1 MATELG
7 QAYVQIMPSAKGIQG
22 SITKQLAPE
31 ARSAGTS
38 AGSLIGGGLVK
49 SLTGIIAA
57 AGIGK
62 MVGDAIKSSINEGAN
77 LQQSLGGSEAVF
89 GGFAKNIQ
97 KTAGDA
103 YKNMGLSASAY
114 METANKMGSLF
125 QGSGISQVK
134 SVALT
139 TKAMQRASDVAS
151 VMGVDT
157 SMAMESIAGAAKG
170 NFEMMDNLGVAMNAS
185 TLQAYALEKGVN
197 FKWDTASNAEKAQ
210 LAMKM
215 FMDKTSKYAG
225 NFQKEASSTYSGSL
239 DSMKASYK
247 NFIGS
252 LSLGENI
259 LPSFVKMSKSISTFV
274 FGNFFP
280 MMGNMFTGI
289 GTLIGDSLGKA
300 LPTLKDKI
308 STGLATLTE
317 NMPEFLNTGVKML
330 TDLANGFMQAL
341 PQIWTAFGQITS
353 SLAQFLMDNGPLILQ
368 AGGKL
373 LLNIIDGIIQNLPAI
388 ATAATQAV
396 LSFIGT
402 ITSNFPKYIST
413 GYEILGKLIAGIVQR
428 LPQLIDTA
436 LKAMGTFIQ
445 GLLSKLPEIG
455 QAGLKTMGSLAGGL
469 LGAIGQIISATGKIA
484 NTIIKSV
491 TGIDLASA
499 GRAIIQGFIDG
510 MVATWEAGK
519 NFVSGI
525 AGWIK
530 DHKGPISYDKTL
542 LIPAGNAIM
551 DGLNKGLIDNF
562 KTVKLTVSSMADQL
576 SDAFG
581 SPQLAYEFDG
591 GPLSSLSNNIQASNS
606 NLTNQLKSS
615 STYDDVSNS
624 QLLGAIRS
632 ISSRPIVVSNQVNG
646 VEFSRLTA
654 KDMNNEINRQETVL
668 RHMRGEL

>member
-22 SITKQLAPE
+22 SISKQLAPE
-31 ARSAGTS
+31 ASSAGTS
-38 AGSLIGGGLVK
+38 AGSLIGGKLVGAMA
-49 SLTGIIAA
+49 GIIAA

-89 GGFAKNIQ
+89 GGFAKNVQ
-97 KTAGDA
+97 KTAQDA
-103 YKNMGLSASAY
+103 YKNMGLSASSY

-125 QGSGISQVK
+125 QGSGISQAK
-134 SVALT
+134 SLELT
-139 TKAMQRASDVAS
+139 TQAMQRASDVAS

-157 SMAMESIAGAAKG
+157 STAMESIAGAAKG

-252 LSLGENI
+252 LSLGENV
-259 LPSFVKMSKSISTFV
+259 LPSFVDMSKSISTFI

-280 MMGNMFTGI
+280 MIGNMVVGL
-289 GTLIGDSLGKA
+289 GKLIGDSMGNF
-300 LPTLKDKI
+300 LPTIKDKI
-308 STGLATLTE
+308 TTGLATLTE
-317 NMPEFLNTGVKML
+317 NMPVFLNAGVKML

-353 SLAQFLMDNGPLILQ
+353 ALAKFLMDNGPLILQ

-373 LLNIIDGIIQNLPAI
+373 LLNIADGIIQNLPAI

-402 ITSNFPKYIST
+402 ITSNFPKYLST
-413 GYEILGKLIAGIVQR
+413 GYEILGKLIAGIIQR
-428 LPQLIDTA
+428 LPSLIDTA
-436 LKAMGTFIQ
+436 LKAMGTFVQ

-499 GRAIIQGFIDG
+499 GRAIMDGFLNG
-510 MVATWEAGK
+510 LTSGFESVK
-519 NFVSGI
+519 SFVGGI
-525 AGWIK
+525 ATWIK
-530 DHKGPISYDKTL
+530 DNKGPISYDKTL

-551 DGLNKGLIDNF
+551 FGLHDGLKDTF
-562 KTVKLTVSSMADQL
+562 KNTVQPLVGGMADQL
-576 SDAFG
+576 ADAFG
-581 SPQLAYEFDG
+581 APQLAVGFDNG
-591 GPLSSLSNNIQASNS
+591 FSSVMPNIQASSAQLSSQFNTNS
-606 NLTNQLKSS
+606 NQATL
-615 STYDDVSNS
+615 DDVITE
-624 QLLGAIRS
+624 IRQVRNRQQV
-632 ISSRPIVVSNQVNG
+632 IEAYFDKTHVVSAIAQPIGAYNQRKENALK
-646 VEFSRLTA
+646 R
-654 KDMNNEINRQETVL
+654 
-668 RHMRGEL
+668 MRGEI